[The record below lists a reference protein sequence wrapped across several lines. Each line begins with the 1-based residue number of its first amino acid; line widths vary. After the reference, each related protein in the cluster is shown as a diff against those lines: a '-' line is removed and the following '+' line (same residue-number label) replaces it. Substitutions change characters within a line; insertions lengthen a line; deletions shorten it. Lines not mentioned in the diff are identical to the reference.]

1 MERVDIDTEGP
12 NPPDEDGNIYI
23 LVIICCFTRWVSL
36 YPIKSTSAEDCVD
49 ALLQHVGTFGTPS
62 QILSDKGTQFI
73 NKLVSELIKI
83 MGPQH
88 ITTLPYSKEEN
99 AIVERVN
106 KEILRHLK
114 GLIFEHNEVRKWS
127 KHYIPLVQRILN
139 TSRVESINA
148 VPAELLF
155 GNAINLDRGV
165 LLPPS
170 LITDHRKSLS
180 AWADEMLTK
189 QQELLTKARNEQ
201 RRRDETHIAKADP
214 RRTTYEVGEY
224 VLVEYQP
231 SSMVKGRPP
240 NKFLP
245 NLRGPLRVKSK
256 QGDRYTLYNLI
267 SGNDEETHIKRI
279 HPYHMDSRQLSPQ
292 EVAKRDILSLFD
304 VEEILSHSGNTEMKN
319 SDWDFL
325 CKFLGW
331 DESYNL
337 WLPYRE
343 VSSNPAMHKYAITNR
358 MRFLIPQRFK
368 HLYR

>member
-1 MERVDIDTEGP
+1 MVRQAK
-12 NPPDEDGNIYI
+12 Y
-23 LVIICCFTRWVSL
+23 
-36 YPIKSTSAEDCVD
+36 
-49 ALLQHVGTFGTPS
+49 
-62 QILSDKGTQFI
+62 KGTQLI

-106 KEILRHLK
+106 KEILRHLT

-139 TSRVESINA
+139 TFRVESINA

-189 QQELLTKARNEQ
+189 QQELLTKARKEQ
-201 RRRDETHIAKADP
+201 RRRDETHIAEADP

-245 NLRGPLRVKSK
+245 KLRGP
-256 QGDRYTLYNLI
+256 
-267 SGNDEETHIKRI
+267 
-279 HPYHMDSRQLSPQ
+279 
-292 EVAKRDILSLFD
+292 
-304 VEEILSHSGNTEMKN
+304 
-319 SDWDFL
+319 
-325 CKFLGW
+325 
-331 DESYNL
+331 
-337 WLPYRE
+337 
-343 VSSNPAMHKYAITNR
+343 
-358 MRFLIPQRFK
+358 
-368 HLYR
+368 

>member
-1 MERVDIDTEGP
+1 
-12 NPPDEDGNIYI
+12 
-23 LVIICCFTRWVSL
+23 
-36 YPIKSTSAEDCVD
+36 
-49 ALLQHVGTFGTPS
+49 
-62 QILSDKGTQFI
+62 
-73 NKLVSELIKI
+73 

-189 QQELLTKARNEQ
+189 QQELLTKARKEQ
-201 RRRDETHIAKADP
+201 RRRDETHIAEADP

-279 HPYHMDSRQLSPQ
+279 HPYHMDSRQLSP
-292 EVAKRDILSLFD
+292 
-304 VEEILSHSGNTEMKN
+304 
-319 SDWDFL
+319 
-325 CKFLGW
+325 
-331 DESYNL
+331 
-337 WLPYRE
+337 
-343 VSSNPAMHKYAITNR
+343 
-358 MRFLIPQRFK
+358 
-368 HLYR
+368 